1 MISPI
6 GTLLDKVQVGVF
18 SLAAR
23 FQNDDAI
30 FARPEI
36 PTLVRLSGSGA
47 GGGLGLSPAIVDR
60 FFKPFFQGIFLVRTS
75 HPSFVLHPRLNLNLS
90 PAPLSPSLTQAPLE
104 NQSSR
109 MFDFVFRMF
118 TIGSA
123 TLPAGGMG
131 QAAAQ
136 V

>member
-1 MISPI
+1 LISPI

-23 FQNDDAI
+23 LQNDDAI

-36 PTLVRLSGSGA
+36 PTLARLSGSGA

-75 HPSFVLHPRLNLNLS
+75 RPSIP
-90 PAPLSPSLTQAPLE
+90 
-104 NQSSR
+104 
-109 MFDFVFRMF
+109 
-118 TIGSA
+118 
-123 TLPAGGMG
+123 
-131 QAAAQ
+131 
-136 V
+136 